1 MGEVKDKNKT
11 QVQSARRKKIP
22 ESLVYERLPDGT
34 PIYYQGYKEYIK
46 GTKSIESIVGSGF
59 QQSFIIGCVV
69 KYLNLNL
76 PPHFVLLLNEFGL
89 KTGNKSWRNLDI
101 AIYDRAQ
108 LKGVPRQDKYLSI
121 PPQVVIEVDTKAEL
135 EDLPVPL
142 DYYHRKTDE
151 LLNQGVQKVIW
162 VFTANEKIMEAEA
175 GKDWITSGWT
185 RSIALPENLTLNLAN
200 LMAGNLL

>member
-1 MGEVKDKNKT
+1 MEEVKDKT
-11 QVQSARRKKIP
+11 RIRSTRRKKVP
-22 ESLVYERLPDGT
+22 EALVYERLPDGT

-59 QQSFIIGCVV
+59 QQSFIIGCIV

-76 PPHFVLLLNEFGL
+76 PPHFVLLLNEFGM
-89 KTGNKSWRNLDI
+89 KTGNKGWRNLDI

-108 LKGVPRQDKYLSI
+108 LKGIPRQDKYLSI

-135 EDLPVPL
+135 ENLPVPL
-142 DYYHRKTDE
+142 DYYHLKTDE
-151 LLNQGVQKVIW
+151 LLSQGVQKVIW

-185 RSIALPENLTLNLAN
+185 RTVALPENVGLNLAN
-200 LMAGNLL
+200 LMAENLL

>member
-1 MGEVKDKNKT
+1 MEEIKDRT
-11 QVQSARRKKIP
+11 QPRSARRKKIP
-22 ESLVYERLPDGT
+22 EALVYERLPDGT
-34 PIYYQGYKEYIK
+34 PIYYRGYKEYVK
-46 GTKSIESIVGSGF
+46 GTRNIESIVGSGF

-76 PPHFVLLLNEFGL
+76 SPQFVLLLNEFGL
-89 KTGNKSWRNLDI
+89 KTSNKSWRNLDI

-142 DYYHRKTDE
+142 DYYHLKTDE
-151 LLNQGVQKVIW
+151 LLSQGVQKVIW

-185 RSIALPENLTLNLAN
+185 RSIALPENVTLNLAN